1 MKSKT
6 VKLISGV
13 AVLAVL
19 SGTYIGVTSYVDSQ
33 EEKEAEAADTSVS
46 VVEMD
51 SEKITSVSFN
61 GTEGAEE
68 VFEKD
73 GDKWV
78 KKDEPDF
85 PVSQDTL
92 DGAVNALTALSA
104 DQKLEDPE
112 DLSEY
117 DLDKPQ
123 NQITLTEEDGNRTV
137 LQVGMKN
144 ESSGQ
149 YYMKKSEDDKNVYLV
164 SAVSLDPFMG
174 TAYEFA
180 EVENFPAV
188 TSATI
193 KDVKVEKEN
202 GYQLSQDD
210 DSLYW
215 YVSDGT
221 TSEQADT
228 SKAGTVTSAIGS
240 LTYGNFVDYNCTD
253 QAKYGFDDP
262 YAIITAT
269 YLAEEDTEADTDVTE
284 VSQDED
290 KTETASDEKDPGE
303 TDGEASEEDRAEDA
317 DTASGE
323 KEQTEDSASDTAGE
337 EKSEKEISDDAENSG
352 EAEEKPQVEKQLV
365 IYVGDE
371 IDGNRYVKVNDSKQ
385 VYTIP
390 ETSLTDITDQNVS
403 DFYSLTVNYLTVNNL
418 DSLEVQSEDGTH
430 TVQVTRETVKNTEDN
445 TEDNAGSGKEEEGS
459 GDTGEDAA
467 DTDKENEDAAENTS
481 DEKTETEEEKTI
493 SYALDGKK
501 IEETVFTTFYNKLIN
516 MAGQERLTEEY
527 TPDKPAAFT
536 FGFTDT
542 EGQKTTVSY
551 YEYDASFYAAVTG
564 DKVYLVNKM
573 DVRDLTEAYQEMLN
587 ADSSEE
593 SKATEHSEE

>member
-180 EVENFPAV
+180 QAESFPAL

-202 GYQLSQDD
+202 GYQLSQDS

-390 ETSLTDITDQNVS
+390 ETSLTDIIDKNIS

-418 DSLEVQSEDGTH
+418 DSLEVQSEDGAH
-430 TVQVTRETVKNTEDN
+430 TVQVTRETVKNTEDS
-445 TEDNAGSGKEEEGS
+445 TEESAGSEKEEGS
-459 GDTGEDAA
+459 GDTGEAVA

-481 DEKTETEEEKTI
+481 DEKTGTAEAEKI
-493 SYALDGKK
+493 SYTLDGKE

-516 MAGQERLTEEY
+516 MADQERLTEEY
-527 TPDKPAAFT
+527 TPDEAAAFT
-536 FGFTDT
+536 FVFTDT

-551 YEYDASFYAAVTG
+551 YEYDSSFYAAVTG

-573 DVRDLTEAYQEMLN
+573 DVRDLTDAYQEMLN
-587 ADSSEE
+587 TDSSEE

>member
-85 PVSQDTL
+85 PVSQNTL

-104 DQKLEDPE
+104 DQKLENPG

-123 NQITLTEEDGNRTV
+123 NQITLTEEDGNRII

-144 ESSGQ
+144 EASGQ
-149 YYMKKSEDDKNVYLV
+149 YYLKKSEDDKDIYLV
-164 SAVSLDPFMG
+164 SAVSLEPFMG

-180 EVENFPAV
+180 QAESFPAL

-202 GYQLSQDD
+202 GYQLSQDS

-390 ETSLTDITDQNVS
+390 ETSLTDIIDKNIS

-418 DSLEVQSEDGTH
+418 DSLEVQSEDGAH
-430 TVQVTRETVKNTEDN
+430 TVQVTRETVKNTEDS
-445 TEDNAGSGKEEEGS
+445 TEESAGSEKEEGS
-459 GDTGEDAA
+459 GDTGEAVA

-481 DEKTETEEEKTI
+481 DEKTGTAEAEKI
-493 SYALDGKK
+493 SYTLDGKE

-527 TPDKPAAFT
+527 TPDEAAAFT
-536 FGFTDT
+536 FVFTDT

-551 YEYDASFYAAVTG
+551 YEYDSSFYAAVTG

-573 DVRDLTEAYQEMLN
+573 DVRDLTDAYQEMLN
-587 ADSSEE
+587 TDSSEE

>member
-33 EEKEAEAADTSVS
+33 EEKEAEAADTSVR

-51 SEKITSVSFN
+51 PEKVTSVSFT

-73 GDKWV
+73 GDHWA

-104 DQKLEDPE
+104 DREIENPE
-112 DLSEY
+112 DLGEY

-123 NQITLTEEDGNRTV
+123 HQITLTEEDGNRTV

-144 ESSGQ
+144 EASGQ

-164 SAVSLDPFMG
+164 SAVSLDPFTG

-180 EVENFPAV
+180 EAEKFPTV

-202 GYQLSQDD
+202 GYQLSQDA

-215 YVSDGT
+215 YVSDGK

-228 SKAGTVTSAIGS
+228 SKTGAVTSAIGS
-240 LTYGNFVDYNCTD
+240 LTYGDFVDYNCTD
-253 QAKYGFDDP
+253 SAKYGFDDP

-269 YLAEEDTEADTDVTE
+269 YLAEEDTEADTGT
-284 VSQDED
+284 
-290 KTETASDEKDPGE
+290 T
-303 TDGEASEEDRAEDA
+303 EASEDGEKAEPEENISGDA
-317 DTASGE
+317 D
-323 KEQTEDSASDTAGE
+323 D
-337 EKSEKEISDDAENSG
+337 SG
-352 EAEEKPQVEKQLV
+352 EAEEKAQVEKKLV
-365 IYVGDE
+365 LYVGDE
-371 IDGNRYVKVNDSKQ
+371 KDGNRYVKVNDSKQ

-390 ETSLTDITDQNVS
+390 ETSLTEITEKKVS

-430 TVQVTRETVKNTEDN
+430 TVQVTRE
-445 TEDNAGSGKEEEGS
+445 
-459 GDTGEDAA
+459 
-467 DTDKENEDAAENTS
+467 
-481 DEKTETEEEKTI
+481 EEKA
-493 SYALDGKK
+493 SYALDGKE

-516 MAGQERLTEEY
+516 MAGQERLVEEY
-527 TPDKPAAFT
+527 KPDKPAAFT
-536 FGFTDT
+536 FDFTDT
-542 EGQKTTVSY
+542 EGQKATVSY
-551 YEYDASFYAAVTG
+551 YEYDSSFYAAVTG

-573 DVRDLTEAYQEMLN
+573 DVRDLADAYQEMLN
-587 ADSSEE
+587 ADSSEK
-593 SKATEHSEE
+593 SKEAEKNTEE

>member
-202 GYQLSQDD
+202 VYQLSQDD

-390 ETSLTDITDQNVS
+390 ETSLTDIIDKNIS

-418 DSLEVQSEDGTH
+418 DSLEVQSEDGAH
-430 TVQVTRETVKNTEDN
+430 TVQVTRETVKNTEDS
-445 TEDNAGSGKEEEGS
+445 TEESAGSEKEEGS
-459 GDTGEDAA
+459 GDTGEAVA
-467 DTDKENEDAAENTS
+467 DTENEDAAENTS
-481 DEKTETEEEKTI
+481 DEKTGTAEAEKI
-493 SYALDGKK
+493 SYTLDGKE

-527 TPDKPAAFT
+527 TPDEAAAFT
-536 FGFTDT
+536 FVFTDT

-551 YEYDASFYAAVTG
+551 YEYDSSFYAAVTG

-573 DVRDLTEAYQEMLN
+573 DVRDLTDAYQEMLN
-587 ADSSEE
+587 TDSSEE
-593 SKATEHSEE
+593 SQEAS

>member
-51 SEKITSVSFN
+51 SEKITSVSFTD
-61 GTEGAEE
+61 TEGAEE

-73 GDKWV
+73 GDNWV

-215 YVSDGT
+215 YVSDGK

-228 SKAGTVTSAIGS
+228 SKVGTVTSAIGS

-390 ETSLTDITDQNVS
+390 ETSLTDIIDKNIS

-418 DSLEVQSEDGTH
+418 DSLEVQSEDGAH
-430 TVQVTRETVKNTEDN
+430 TVQVTRETVKNTEDS
-445 TEDNAGSGKEEEGS
+445 TEESAGSEKEEGS

-493 SYALDGKK
+493 SYALDGKE

-564 DKVYLVNKM
+564 NKVYLVNKM
-573 DVRDLTEAYQEMLN
+573 DVRDLTDAYQEMLN
-587 ADSSEE
+587 TDSSEE

>member
-33 EEKEAEAADTSVS
+33 EEKEAEATDTSVS

-85 PVSQDTL
+85 PVSQNTL

-104 DQKLEDPE
+104 DQKLENPG

-123 NQITLTEEDGNRTV
+123 NQITLTEEDGNRII

-144 ESSGQ
+144 EASGQ
-149 YYMKKSEDDKNVYLV
+149 YYLKKSEDDKDIYLV
-164 SAVSLDPFMG
+164 SAVSLEPFMG

-180 EVENFPAV
+180 QAESFPAL

-202 GYQLSQDD
+202 GYQLSQDS

-390 ETSLTDITDQNVS
+390 ETSLTDIIDKNIS

-418 DSLEVQSEDGTH
+418 DSLEVQSEDGAH
-430 TVQVTRETVKNTEDN
+430 TVQVTRETAKNTEDS
-445 TEDNAGSGKEEEGS
+445 TEESAGSEKEEGS
-459 GDTGEDAA
+459 GDTGEAAA

-481 DEKTETEEEKTI
+481 DEKTGTAEAEKI
-493 SYALDGKK
+493 SYTLDGKE

-527 TPDKPAAFT
+527 TPDEAAAFT
-536 FGFTDT
+536 FVFTDT

-551 YEYDASFYAAVTG
+551 YEYDSSFYAAVTG

-573 DVRDLTEAYQEMLN
+573 DVRDLTDAYQEMLN
-587 ADSSEE
+587 TDSSEE
-593 SKATEHSEE
+593 SQATEHSEE

>member
-33 EEKEAEAADTSVS
+33 EEKEAEATDTSVS

-85 PVSQDTL
+85 PVSQNTL

-123 NQITLTEEDGNRTV
+123 NQITLTEEDGNRII

-144 ESSGQ
+144 EASGQ
-149 YYMKKSEDDKNVYLV
+149 YYLKKSEDDKDIYLV
-164 SAVSLDPFMG
+164 SAVSLEPFMG

-180 EVENFPAV
+180 QAESFPAL

-202 GYQLSQDD
+202 GYQLSQDS

-390 ETSLTDITDQNVS
+390 ETSLTDIIDKNIS

-418 DSLEVQSEDGTH
+418 DSLEVQSEDGAH
-430 TVQVTRETVKNTEDN
+430 TVQVTRETVKNTEDS
-445 TEDNAGSGKEEEGS
+445 TEESAGSEKEEGS
-459 GDTGEDAA
+459 GDTGEAVA
-467 DTDKENEDAAENTS
+467 DTENEDAAENTS
-481 DEKTETEEEKTI
+481 DEKTGTAEAEKI
-493 SYALDGKK
+493 SYTLDGKE

-527 TPDKPAAFT
+527 TPDEAAAFT
-536 FGFTDT
+536 FVFTDT

-551 YEYDASFYAAVTG
+551 YEYDSSFYAAVTG

-573 DVRDLTEAYQEMLN
+573 DVRDLTDAYQEMLN
-587 ADSSEE
+587 TDSSEE
-593 SKATEHSEE
+593 SQEAS

>member
-33 EEKEAEAADTSVS
+33 EEKEAEATDTSVS

-85 PVSQDTL
+85 PVSQNTL

-123 NQITLTEEDGNRTV
+123 NQITLTEEDGNRII

-144 ESSGQ
+144 EASGQ
-149 YYMKKSEDDKNVYLV
+149 YYLKKSEDDKDIYLV
-164 SAVSLDPFMG
+164 SAVSLEPFMG

-180 EVENFPAV
+180 QAESFPAL

-202 GYQLSQDD
+202 GYQLSQDS

-390 ETSLTDITDQNVS
+390 ETSLTDIIDKNIS

-418 DSLEVQSEDGTH
+418 DSLEVQSEDGAH
-430 TVQVTRETVKNTEDN
+430 TVQVTRETVKNTEDS
-445 TEDNAGSGKEEEGS
+445 TEESAGSEKEEGS
-459 GDTGEDAA
+459 GDTGEAVA
-467 DTDKENEDAAENTS
+467 DTENEDAAENTS
-481 DEKTETEEEKTI
+481 DEKTGTAEAEKI
-493 SYALDGKK
+493 SYTLDGKE

-527 TPDKPAAFT
+527 TPDEAAAFT
-536 FGFTDT
+536 FVFTDT

-551 YEYDASFYAAVTG
+551 YEYDSSFYAAVTG

>member
-19 SGTYIGVTSYVDSQ
+19 SGTYIGVTSYVDSK
-33 EEKEAEAADTSVS
+33 EEKEAEATDTSVS

-85 PVSQDTL
+85 PVSQNTL

-104 DQKLEDPE
+104 DQKLENPG

-123 NQITLTEEDGNRTV
+123 NQITLTEEDGNRII

-144 ESSGQ
+144 EASGQ
-149 YYMKKSEDDKNVYLV
+149 YYLKKSEDDKDIYLV
-164 SAVSLDPFMG
+164 SAVSLEPFMG

-180 EVENFPAV
+180 QAESFPAL

-202 GYQLSQDD
+202 GYQLSQDS

-390 ETSLTDITDQNVS
+390 ETSLTDIIDKNIS

-418 DSLEVQSEDGTH
+418 DSLEVQSEDGAH
-430 TVQVTRETVKNTEDN
+430 TVQVTRETVKNTEDS
-445 TEDNAGSGKEEEGS
+445 TEESAGSEKEEGS
-459 GDTGEDAA
+459 GDTGEAVA

-481 DEKTETEEEKTI
+481 DEKTGTAEAEKI
-493 SYALDGKK
+493 SYTLDGKE

-527 TPDKPAAFT
+527 TPDEAAAFT
-536 FGFTDT
+536 FVFTDT

-551 YEYDASFYAAVTG
+551 YEYDSSFYAAVTG

-573 DVRDLTEAYQEMLN
+573 DVRDLTDAYQEMLN
-587 ADSSEE
+587 TDSSEE

>member
-215 YVSDGT
+215 YVSDGK

-228 SKAGTVTSAIGS
+228 SKVGTVTSAIGS
-240 LTYGNFVDYNCTD
+240 LTYGDFVDYNCTD

-303 TDGEASEEDRAEDA
+303 TDGDASEEDSTEDS

-323 KEQTEDSASDTAGE
+323 KE
-337 EKSEKEISDDAENSG
+337 
-352 EAEEKPQVEKQLV
+352 EAEEPGTDVSEDDNAEDSGESEEIPQVEKQLV

-371 IDGNRYVKVNDSKQ
+371 TDGNRYVKVNDSKQ

-430 TVQVTRETVKNTEDN
+430 TVQVTRETVKNIEDN
-445 TEDNAGSGKEEEGS
+445 TEDNAGSEKEEGS
-459 GDTGEDAA
+459 GDTGEAVA

-481 DEKTETEEEKTI
+481 DEKTGTAEAEKI
-493 SYALDGKK
+493 SYTLDGKE

-527 TPDKPAAFT
+527 TPDEAAAFT
-536 FGFTDT
+536 FVFTDT

-551 YEYDASFYAAVTG
+551 YEYDSSFYAAVTG

-573 DVRDLTEAYQEMLN
+573 DVRDLTDAYQEMLN
-587 ADSSEE
+587 TDSSEE
-593 SKATEHSEE
+593 SQATEHSEE

>member
-85 PVSQDTL
+85 PVNQDTL

-104 DQKLEDPE
+104 DQKLENPG

-123 NQITLTEEDGNRTV
+123 NQITLTEEDGNHII

-144 ESSGQ
+144 EASGQ
-149 YYMKKSEDDKNVYLV
+149 YYLKKSEDDKDIYLV
-164 SAVSLDPFMG
+164 SAVSLEPFMG

-180 EVENFPAV
+180 QTESFPAV

-193 KDVKVEKEN
+193 KDVKVEKES
-202 GYQLSQDD
+202 GYQLFQDD

-240 LTYGNFVDYNCTD
+240 LTYGDFVDYNCTD

-290 KTETASDEKDPGE
+290 KTETASDEKDSGE
-303 TDGEASEEDRAEDA
+303 TDGEASEKDRAEDS

-323 KEQTEDSASDTAGE
+323 KE
-337 EKSEKEISDDAENSG
+337 
-352 EAEEKPQVEKQLV
+352 EAEEPGTDVSEDDNAEDSGESEEIPQVEKQLV

-371 IDGNRYVKVNDSKQ
+371 TDGNRYVKVNDSKQ

>member
-104 DQKLEDPE
+104 DQKLENPG

-123 NQITLTEEDGNRTV
+123 NQITLTEEDGNRII

-174 TAYEFA
+174 TSYEFA
-180 EVENFPAV
+180 QAESFPAV

-215 YVSDGT
+215 YVSDGK

-240 LTYGNFVDYNCTD
+240 LTYGDFVDYNCTD

-269 YLAEEDTEADTDVTE
+269 YLAEEDAEADTDATGASE
-284 VSQDED
+284 SED
-290 KTETASDEKDPGE
+290 KTETASEAEE
-303 TDGEASEEDRAEDA
+303 TGADASEEDSTEDS

-323 KEQTEDSASDTAGE
+323 KEEAEEPGTDVSEDDN
-337 EKSEKEISDDAENSG
+337 AEDSG

-371 IDGNRYVKVNDSKQ
+371 TDGNRYVKVNDSKQ

-390 ETSLTDITDQNVS
+390 ETSLTDIVDKNIS

-418 DSLEVQSEDGTH
+418 DSLEVQSEDGAH
-430 TVQVTRETVKNTEDN
+430 TVQVTRETAKNTEDS
-445 TEDNAGSGKEEEGS
+445 TEESAGSEKEEGS
-459 GDTGEDAA
+459 GDTGEAAA

-481 DEKTETEEEKTI
+481 DEKTGTAEEEKI
-493 SYALDGKK
+493 SYALDGKE

-527 TPDKPAAFT
+527 TPDEAAAFT
-536 FGFTDT
+536 FVFTDT

-551 YEYDASFYAAVTG
+551 YEYDSSFYAAVTG

-573 DVRDLTEAYQEMLN
+573 DIRDLTDAYQEMLN
-587 ADSSEE
+587 TDSSEE
-593 SKATEHSEE
+593 SQEVS

>member
-51 SEKITSVSFN
+51 SEKITSVSFTD
-61 GTEGAEE
+61 TEGAEE

-73 GDKWV
+73 GDNWV

-104 DQKLEDPE
+104 DQKLENPE

-180 EVENFPAV
+180 EAENFPAV

-215 YVSDGT
+215 YVSDGK

-240 LTYGNFVDYNCTD
+240 LTYGDFVDYNCTD

-269 YLAEEDTEADTDVTE
+269 YLAEEDTEADTDATE
-284 VSQDED
+284 ASESED
-290 KTETASDEKDPGE
+290 KTETASEAEE
-303 TDGEASEEDRAEDA
+303 TGADASEED
-317 DTASGE
+317 S
-323 KEQTEDSASDTAGE
+323 TEDSGE
-337 EKSEKEISDDAENSG
+337 SEEI
-352 EAEEKPQVEKQLV
+352 PQVEKQLV
-365 IYVGDE
+365 IYVGDGT
-371 IDGNRYVKVNDSKQ
+371 DGNRYVKVNDSKQ

-430 TVQVTRETVKNTEDN
+430 TVQVTRETIKNTEDN
-445 TEDNAGSGKEEEGS
+445 TEDNAGSGKEEASS

-481 DEKTETEEEKTI
+481 DENTETAEEEKI
-493 SYALDGKK
+493 SYALDGKE

-536 FGFTDT
+536 FDFTDT

-593 SKATEHSEE
+593 SKETEDSEE

>member
-202 GYQLSQDD
+202 GYQLSQDS

-390 ETSLTDITDQNVS
+390 ETSLTDIIDKNIS

-418 DSLEVQSEDGTH
+418 DSLEVQSEDGAH
-430 TVQVTRETVKNTEDN
+430 TVQVTRETVKNTEDS
-445 TEDNAGSGKEEEGS
+445 TEESAGSEKEEGS
-459 GDTGEDAA
+459 GDTGEAVA

-481 DEKTETEEEKTI
+481 DEKTGTAEAEKI
-493 SYALDGKK
+493 SYTLDGKE

-527 TPDKPAAFT
+527 TPDEAAAFT
-536 FGFTDT
+536 FVFTDT

-551 YEYDASFYAAVTG
+551 YEYDSSFYAAVTG

-573 DVRDLTEAYQEMLN
+573 DVRDLTDAYQEMLN
-587 ADSSEE
+587 TDSSEE

>member
-51 SEKITSVSFN
+51 SEKITSVSFTD
-61 GTEGAEE
+61 TEGAEE

-73 GDKWV
+73 GDNWV

-215 YVSDGT
+215 YVSDGK

-228 SKAGTVTSAIGS
+228 SKVGTVTSAIGS
-240 LTYGNFVDYNCTD
+240 LTYGDFVDYNCTD

-269 YLAEEDTEADTDVTE
+269 YLTEEDTEEDTDATE
-284 VSQDED
+284 ASEGKD
-290 KTETASDEKDPGE
+290 KVETASEAEE
-303 TDGEASEEDRAEDA
+303 TGADASEEDSTEDS

-371 IDGNRYVKVNDSKQ
+371 IDGNRYVKINDSKQ

-390 ETSLTDITDQNVS
+390 ETSLTDIIDKNIS

-418 DSLEVQSEDGTH
+418 DSLEVQSEDGAH
-430 TVQVTRETVKNTEDN
+430 TVQVTRETVKNTEDS
-445 TEDNAGSGKEEEGS
+445 TEESAGSEKEEGS
-459 GDTGEDAA
+459 GDTGEAVA

-481 DEKTETEEEKTI
+481 DEKTGTAEAEKI
-493 SYALDGKK
+493 SYTLDGKE

-527 TPDKPAAFT
+527 TPDEAAAFT
-536 FGFTDT
+536 FVFTDT

-551 YEYDASFYAAVTG
+551 YEYDSSFYAAVTG

-573 DVRDLTEAYQEMLN
+573 DVRDLTDAYQEMLN
-587 ADSSEE
+587 TDSSEE
-593 SKATEHSEE
+593 SQEAS

>member
-215 YVSDGT
+215 YVSDGK

-228 SKAGTVTSAIGS
+228 SKVGTVTSAIGS
-240 LTYGNFVDYNCTD
+240 LTYGDFVDYNCTD

-269 YLAEEDTEADTDVTE
+269 YLTEEDTEEDTDATE
-284 VSQDED
+284 ASQDED

-371 IDGNRYVKVNDSKQ
+371 IDGNRYVKINDSKQ

-390 ETSLTDITDQNVS
+390 ETSLTDIIDKNIS

-418 DSLEVQSEDGTH
+418 DSLEVQSEDGAH
-430 TVQVTRETVKNTEDN
+430 TVQVTRETVKNTEDS
-445 TEDNAGSGKEEEGS
+445 TEESAGSEKEEGS
-459 GDTGEDAA
+459 GDTGEAVA

-481 DEKTETEEEKTI
+481 DEKTGTAEAEKI
-493 SYALDGKK
+493 SYTLDGKE

-527 TPDKPAAFT
+527 TPDEAAAFT
-536 FGFTDT
+536 FVFTDT

-551 YEYDASFYAAVTG
+551 YEYDSSFYAAVTG

-573 DVRDLTEAYQEMLN
+573 DVRDLTDAYQEMLN
-587 ADSSEE
+587 TDSSEE

>member
-68 VFEKD
+68 VFEKV

-104 DQKLEDPE
+104 DQKLENPG

-123 NQITLTEEDGNRTV
+123 NQITLTEEDGNHII

-144 ESSGQ
+144 EASGQ
-149 YYMKKSEDDKNVYLV
+149 YYLKKSEDDKDIYLV
-164 SAVSLDPFMG
+164 SAVSLEPFMG

-180 EVENFPAV
+180 QAESFPAV

-193 KDVKVEKEN
+193 KDVKVEKES
-202 GYQLSQDD
+202 GYQLSQDS

-284 VSQDED
+284 ASQDED
-290 KTETASDEKDPGE
+290 KTETASDEKDSGE
-303 TDGEASEEDRAEDA
+303 TDGEASEEDSAEDA
-317 DTASGE
+317 DTAYGE

-337 EKSEKEISDDAENSG
+337 EKSEKGISDDAENSG
-352 EAEEKPQVEKQLV
+352 ESEEKPQVEKQLV

-390 ETSLTDITDQNVS
+390 ETSLTDIVDKNIS

-418 DSLEVQSEDGTH
+418 ESLEVQSEDGAH
-430 TVQVTRETVKNTEDN
+430 TVQVTRETVKNTEDS
-445 TEDNAGSGKEEEGS
+445 TEESAGSEKEEGS
-459 GDTGEDAA
+459 GDTGEAVA
-467 DTDKENEDAAENTS
+467 DTENEDAAENTS
-481 DEKTETEEEKTI
+481 DEKTGTAEAEKI
-493 SYALDGKK
+493 SYTLDGKE

-527 TPDKPAAFT
+527 TPDEAAAFT
-536 FGFTDT
+536 FVFTDT

-551 YEYDASFYAAVTG
+551 YEYDSSFYAAVTG

-573 DVRDLTEAYQEMLN
+573 DVRDLTDAYQEMLN
-587 ADSSEE
+587 TDSSEE
-593 SKATEHSEE
+593 SQEAS

>member
-390 ETSLTDITDQNVS
+390 ETSLTDIIDKNIS

-418 DSLEVQSEDGTH
+418 DSLEVQSEDGAH
-430 TVQVTRETVKNTEDN
+430 TVQVTRETAKNTEDS
-445 TEDNAGSGKEEEGS
+445 TEESAGSEKEEGS
-459 GDTGEDAA
+459 GDTGEAAA
-467 DTDKENEDAAENTS
+467 DKDKENEDAAENTS
-481 DEKTETEEEKTI
+481 DEKTGTAEAEKI
-493 SYALDGKK
+493 SYTLDGKE

-527 TPDKPAAFT
+527 TPDEAAAFT
-536 FGFTDT
+536 FVFTDT

-551 YEYDASFYAAVTG
+551 YEYDSSFYAAVTG

-573 DVRDLTEAYQEMLN
+573 DVRDLTDAYQEMLN
-587 ADSSEE
+587 TDSSEE
-593 SKATEHSEE
+593 SQEAS

>member
-215 YVSDGT
+215 YVSDGK

-228 SKAGTVTSAIGS
+228 SKVGTVTSAIGS
-240 LTYGNFVDYNCTD
+240 LTYGDFVDYNCTD

-269 YLAEEDTEADTDVTE
+269 YLTEEDTEEDTDATE
-284 VSQDED
+284 ASQDED

-371 IDGNRYVKVNDSKQ
+371 IDGNRYVKINDSKQ

-390 ETSLTDITDQNVS
+390 ETSLTDIIDKNIS

-418 DSLEVQSEDGTH
+418 DSLEVQSEDGAH
-430 TVQVTRETVKNTEDN
+430 TVQVTRETVKNTEDS
-445 TEDNAGSGKEEEGS
+445 TEESAGSEKEEGS
-459 GDTGEDAA
+459 GDTGEAVA

-481 DEKTETEEEKTI
+481 DEKTGTAEAEKI
-493 SYALDGKK
+493 SYTLDGKE

-527 TPDKPAAFT
+527 TPDEAAAFT
-536 FGFTDT
+536 FVFTDT

-551 YEYDASFYAAVTG
+551 YEYDSSFYAAVTG

-573 DVRDLTEAYQEMLN
+573 DIRDLTDAYQEMLN
-587 ADSSEE
+587 TDSSEE

>member
-390 ETSLTDITDQNVS
+390 ETSLTDIIDKNIS

-418 DSLEVQSEDGTH
+418 DSLEVQSEDGAH
-430 TVQVTRETVKNTEDN
+430 TVQVTRETVKNTEDS
-445 TEDNAGSGKEEEGS
+445 TEESAGSEKEEGS
-459 GDTGEDAA
+459 GDTGEAVA
-467 DTDKENEDAAENTS
+467 DTENEDAAENTS
-481 DEKTETEEEKTI
+481 DEKTGTAEAEKI
-493 SYALDGKK
+493 SYTLDGKE

-527 TPDKPAAFT
+527 TPDEAAAFT
-536 FGFTDT
+536 FVFTDT

-551 YEYDASFYAAVTG
+551 YEYDSSFYAAVTG

-573 DVRDLTEAYQEMLN
+573 DVRDLTDAYQEMLN
-587 ADSSEE
+587 TDSSEE

>member
-215 YVSDGT
+215 YVSDGK

-228 SKAGTVTSAIGS
+228 SKVGTVTSAIGS
-240 LTYGNFVDYNCTD
+240 LTYGDFVDYNCTD

-269 YLAEEDTEADTDVTE
+269 YLAEEDTEEDTDATE

-390 ETSLTDITDQNVS
+390 ETSLTDIIDKNIS

-418 DSLEVQSEDGTH
+418 DSLEVQSEDGAH
-430 TVQVTRETVKNTEDN
+430 TVQVTRETVKNTEDS
-445 TEDNAGSGKEEEGS
+445 TEESAGSEKEEGS
-459 GDTGEDAA
+459 GDTGEAVA

-481 DEKTETEEEKTI
+481 DEKTGTAEAEKI
-493 SYALDGKK
+493 SYTLDGKE

-527 TPDKPAAFT
+527 TPDEAAAFT
-536 FGFTDT
+536 FVFTDT

-551 YEYDASFYAAVTG
+551 YEYDSSFYAAVTG

-573 DVRDLTEAYQEMLN
+573 DIRDLTDAYQEMLN
-587 ADSSEE
+587 TDSSEE
-593 SKATEHSEE
+593 SQEAS

>member
-51 SEKITSVSFN
+51 SEKITSVSFTD
-61 GTEGAEE
+61 TEGAEE

-73 GDKWV
+73 GDNWV

-85 PVSQDTL
+85 PVSQNTL

-104 DQKLEDPE
+104 DQKLENPG

-123 NQITLTEEDGNRTV
+123 NQITLTEEDGNRII

-149 YYMKKSEDDKNVYLV
+149 YYMKKSEDDKDIYLV
-164 SAVSLDPFMG
+164 SAVSLEPFMG
-174 TAYEFA
+174 TSYEFA
-180 EVENFPAV
+180 QAESFPAV

-202 GYQLSQDD
+202 GYQLSQDS

-390 ETSLTDITDQNVS
+390 ETSLTDIVDKNIS

-418 DSLEVQSEDGTH
+418 DSLEVQSEDGAH
-430 TVQVTRETVKNTEDN
+430 TVQVTRETAKNTEDS
-445 TEDNAGSGKEEEGS
+445 TEESAGSEKEEGS
-459 GDTGEDAA
+459 GDTGEAAA

-481 DEKTETEEEKTI
+481 DEKTGTAEEEKI
-493 SYALDGKK
+493 SYALDGKE

-527 TPDKPAAFT
+527 TPDEAAAFT
-536 FGFTDT
+536 FVFTDT

-551 YEYDASFYAAVTG
+551 YEYDSSFYAAVTG

-573 DVRDLTEAYQEMLN
+573 DVRDLTDAYQEMLN
-587 ADSSEE
+587 TDSSEE
-593 SKATEHSEE
+593 SQATEHSEE